1 MSSCN
6 DGFCIPWGRGGRIAP
21 AWQQYTTLPSQ
32 SLTWMAEG
40 KREDDLS
47 WVSDWWISSYCSF
60 FDTWWLEGKEGGLLK
75 LCEGVSK
82 EKSRSRLSKSEAEK
96 KCDILPI
103 LCNKILAMSNFVSWV
118 WNPNAEPIMT
128 RNLEREREREK
139 ERERERSLHS
149 ATPQPPCKPSFPRC
163 CPQGGFFPEP
173 DREREGRRKMVC
185 GGGKKE
191 EGEERSNTGLF
202 FGRGGVGG
210 REFSG

>member
-6 DGFCIPWGRGGRIAP
+6 DGFYIPWGRGGRIAP

-60 FDTWWLEGKEGGLLK
+60 FDTWWLEGKEGGAFKTLWK
-75 LCEGVSK
+75 GFEGENSIPTLQI
-82 EKSRSRLSKSEAEK
+82 RSRK
-96 KCDILPI
+96 KKRDILPI

-128 RNLEREREREK
+128 RNLRRA
-139 ERERERSLHS
+139 RERSLHS
-149 ATPQPPCKPSFPRC
+149 ATPPANPLSPFVAPRAVFSRS
-163 CPQGGFFPEP
+163 QT
-173 DREREGRRKMVC
+173 ERGWGEGKWFAGVEGRR
-185 GGGKKE
+185 
-191 EGEERSNTGLF
+191 GEEQHRVVFWKRRRRRT
-202 FGRGGVGG
+202 RV
-210 REFSG
+210 